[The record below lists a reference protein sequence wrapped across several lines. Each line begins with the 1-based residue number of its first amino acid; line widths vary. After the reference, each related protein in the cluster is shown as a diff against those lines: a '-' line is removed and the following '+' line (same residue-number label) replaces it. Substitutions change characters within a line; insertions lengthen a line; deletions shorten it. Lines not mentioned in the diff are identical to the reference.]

1 MQPQL
6 LSIVEDIEPAATR
19 EFVRGVFEDLRRLLG
34 YLDGAKSA
42 VHGGGTPDEAH
53 FIFEIVR
60 CEALATAGGLDYF
73 CACLE
78 APDALSEEL
87 ERASFAVRHE
97 LRAVFERL
105 LPAAQAVTA
114 EEARALLAD
123 AHDLLRNCF
132 EQSTVSLARSFRAG
146 VDAADL
152 FEDIRAKRDNSLRL
166 YEDLAALLRSAR
178 YAEWHDDG
186 EALVNFSE
194 RLELFRAESM
204 HHLMQKD
211 QATCQSFVDSLAAVR
226 DRRSLRLFLHRF
238 NCYLEILLKH
248 VSMRSVLADI
258 SLDAADAAADDV
270 PRPARVEERELPS
283 HRSGGAARDS
293 QPHLRFCVA

>member
-6 LSIVEDIEPAATR
+6 LSILESIKHEGTR

-34 YLDGAKSA
+34 YLDGVKEA
-42 VHGGGTPDEAH
+42 VGAVGATNQAL
-53 FIFEIVR
+53 FIFEAVR

-73 CACLE
+73 CACLD

-87 ERASFAVRHE
+87 ERTSFAVRHE

-105 LPAAQAVTA
+105 LPCAHAAEAA
-114 EEARALLAD
+114 EETCSLLAE

-132 EQSTVSLARSFRAG
+132 EQSTVSLARTFRAD
-146 VDAADL
+146 VDAADI

-166 YEDLAALLRSAR
+166 YEDLNALLRSAR
-178 YAEWHDDG
+178 YAEWHDDA

-194 RLELFRAESM
+194 RVELFRVESM
-204 HHLMQKD
+204 RHLMQKD
-211 QATCQSFVDSLAAVR
+211 QETCQNFVDGLVLLS
-226 DRRSLRLFLHRF
+226 DRRTLRLFLHRF

-248 VSMRSVLADI
+248 VSMRSVLAET
-258 SLDAADAAADDV
+258 SL
-270 PRPARVEERELPS
+270 
-283 HRSGGAARDS
+283 
-293 QPHLRFCVA
+293 CVAA